1 MASKL
6 IYTAK
11 VSTSGGR
18 EGRSRSDDGQ
28 LDVALVMP
36 KEFGGP
42 GGTGTNPE
50 QLFAAGYSAC
60 FLSALKLTVRLE
72 KVTLSADPSID
83 AEVGVVSGDD
93 GYALTAT
100 LNITMPGVDR
110 PTAEKLVAGAHARCP
125 YSRAIRGNIDVALNI
140 V

>member
-1 MASKL
+1 MTPKP
-6 IYTAK
+6 IYTTK
-11 VSTSGGR
+11 VYTSGGR
-18 EGRSRSDDGQ
+18 EGRARSEDGN

-42 GGTGTNPE
+42 GGAGTNPE

-72 KVTLSADPSID
+72 KVVLSADPSIS
-83 AEVGVVSGDD
+83 AEVGIVSVEDD
-93 GYALTAT
+93 YALTAT
-100 LNITMPGVDR
+100 LNITLPGVDR
-110 PTAEKLVAGAHARCP
+110 DIAEKLVASAHAQCP
-125 YSRAIRGNIDVALNI
+125 YSRAIRGNIDVKLNI

>member
-1 MASKL
+1 MTPKP
-6 IYTAK
+6 IYSTK
-11 VSTSGGR
+11 VHTSGGR
-18 EGRSRSDDGQ
+18 EGRARSEDGN

-42 GGTGTNPE
+42 GGPGTNPE

-72 KVTLSADPSID
+72 KVVLSADPSIS
-83 AEVGVVSGDD
+83 AEVGVVSVEDD
-93 GYALTAT
+93 YALTAT
-100 LNITMPGVDR
+100 LNITLPGVDR
-110 PTAEKLVAGAHARCP
+110 DTAEKLVASAHAQCP
-125 YSRAIRGNIDVALNI
+125 YSRAIRDNIDVKLNI

>member
-1 MASKL
+1 MTPKP
-6 IYTAK
+6 IYSTK
-11 VSTSGGR
+11 VHTSGGR
-18 EGRSRSDDGQ
+18 EGRARSEDGN

-42 GGTGTNPE
+42 GGPGTNPE

-72 KVTLSADPSID
+72 KVVLSADPSIS
-83 AEVGVVSGDD
+83 AEVGVVSVEDD
-93 GYALTAT
+93 YALTAT
-100 LNITMPGVDR
+100 LNITLPGVDR
-110 PTAEKLVAGAHARCP
+110 DTAEKLVASAHAQCP
-125 YSRAIRGNIDVALNI
+125 YSRAIRGNIDVKLNI

>member
-1 MASKL
+1 MTSKL
-6 IYTAK
+6 IYTAR

-18 EGRSRSDDGQ
+18 EGRSRSDDGN

-42 GGTGTNPE
+42 GGAGTNPE

-72 KVTLSADPSID
+72 KVMLLADPSID

-93 GYALTAT
+93 GYGLTAT
-100 LNITMPGVDR
+100 LNITLPGVDR
-110 PTAEKLVAGAHARCP
+110 DVAEKLVAGAHARCP

>member
-1 MASKL
+1 MTPKP
-6 IYTAK
+6 IYTTT
-11 VSTSGGR
+11 VHTSGGR
-18 EGRSRSDDGQ
+18 EGRARSEDGN

-42 GGTGTNPE
+42 GGAGTNPE

-72 KVTLSADPSID
+72 KVVLSADPSIS
-83 AEVGVVSGDD
+83 AEVGVVSAEDD
-93 GYALTAT
+93 YALTAT
-100 LNITMPGVDR
+100 LNIVLPGVER
-110 PTAEKLVAGAHARCP
+110 EIAEKLVASAHAQCP
-125 YSRAIRGNIDVALNI
+125 YSRAIRGNIDVKLNI

>member
-1 MASKL
+1 MTPKP
-6 IYTAK
+6 IYTTK
-11 VSTSGGR
+11 VYTSGGR
-18 EGRSRSDDGQ
+18 EGRSRSEDGN

-42 GGTGTNPE
+42 GGAGTNPE

-72 KVTLSADPSID
+72 KVVLSADPSIS
-83 AEVGVVSGDD
+83 AEVGIVSVEDD
-93 GYALTAT
+93 YALTAT
-100 LNITMPGVDR
+100 LNIKLTGVDR
-110 PTAEKLVAGAHARCP
+110 NIAEKLVASAHAQCP
-125 YSRAIRGNIDVALNI
+125 YSRAIRGNIDVKLNI

>member
-1 MASKL
+1 MTAKL

-18 EGRSRSDDGQ
+18 DGRTQSDDGN

-42 GGTGTNPE
+42 GGAGTNPE

-72 KVTLSADPSID
+72 KVKLSAEPSIE
-83 AEVGVVSGDD
+83 AEVGVVSEDD
-93 GYALTAT
+93 EYALTVT
-100 LNITMPGVDR
+100 LNITLPGVERDVG
-110 PTAEKLVAGAHARCP
+110 EMLIAGAHQRCP
-125 YSRAIRGNIDVALNI
+125 YSRATRGNIEVTLNL